1 MALAAGSAK
10 VIISSGVP
18 GEKPF
23 IVISCMIVIKICF
36 TVETVIVATTGE
48 KDGQSQRGRDLGKR
62 GREKK
67 KKGG

>member
-36 TVETVIVATTGE
+36 TVETVIVATTVE
-48 KDGQSQRGRDLGKR
+48 KDGQS
-62 GREKK
+62 
-67 KKGG
+67 